1 MSECSSSSSS
11 SSNESD
17 PNSDSTVSW
26 CAVARFWRE
35 KALAHERELAQLASY
50 SDTAQRQLLFDA
62 QGEH

>member
-1 MSECSSSSSS
+1 MSECSSSSST
-11 SSNESD
+11 NESN
-17 PNSDSTVSW
+17 PESDSTPVSW

-35 KALAHERELAQLASY
+35 QALAHERELAQLASY